1 MKKNIYKNESL
12 SKYNW
17 FNLGGQA
24 KIFFKPN
31 NEIEIKEF
39 LKSQF
44 KETKKIHILGAGSNT
59 LFRDKGFDGII
70 IKLNKNFAY
79 TKLLED
85 NKIEAGAA
93 TLDKHVSDFA
103 TEKSLS
109 GFEFLSCIP
118 GSIGGAITMNSGC
131 YGEDISK
138 IVFSLKV
145 MDLNG
150 EIKILNK
157 DQIKFFYRGTSLN
170 KNFIILSVVLL
181 GKKSSKQ
188 IIRSKVENLINKKKN
203 SQPSR
208 IKTCGSTFKNP
219 INQKAWQL
227 IKLSNC
233 KDLKIGGAK
242 ISPQHCNFFLND
254 GNATSSDI
262 ENLIQK
268 VKSEVLEKTGVNL
281 ELELKIVGRK

>member
-17 FNLGGQA
+17 FNLGGPA
-24 KIFFKPN
+24 EIFFKPN

-188 IIRSKVENLINKKKN
+188 KIRSKVENLINKKKK